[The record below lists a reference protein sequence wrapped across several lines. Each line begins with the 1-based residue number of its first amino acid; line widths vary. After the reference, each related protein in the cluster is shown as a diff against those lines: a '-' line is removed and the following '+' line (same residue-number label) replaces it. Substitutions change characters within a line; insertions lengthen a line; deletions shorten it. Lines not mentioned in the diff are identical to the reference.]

1 MLGSRCIF
9 VILIMAIARSPSSG
23 RVTTTFAFVMSPSKE
38 SRQNSNH
45 PSMIHN
51 GAFSCKSPSA
61 YAPPIT
67 TWSCRNNHNN
77 KNDAVGKSCLH
88 SSVVSPRRA
97 DVGRG
102 IDDDNIDDADADCE
116 RENLEED
123 LRTQQEQLSELFN
136 LLHAEPQDLLRFETE
151 DSSGV
156 RGLYLNRSVKSGE
169 IVLKI
174 PLDSLLTD
182 DESPSWLDDGVKNDP
197 RRWATR
203 LAASWI
209 ELHLKDQQLDNDD
222 DDDDDATTTNNNN
235 NNIDSSFQEGSY
247 KGHRVWSALLPDPE
261 YLRAS
266 LPVHWPETTVLNAR
280 STALELAVDSAYF
293 ARAEAVNDLVH
304 GMQGCSH
311 YLDMFSSNNNNRDD
325 DNEDDEVAV
334 QKRMHQLAHHALDLV
349 QTRSCRLEDE
359 DGASDSR
366 RALAPIFDF
375 INHGSRNTAS
385 ANAYFALERE
395 QEQQQ
400 VPPSDIK
407 REFLVVRSMQDISQD
422 EEVTMDYG
430 ASARPAWKC
439 LLSYGFVPE
448 YKRTTTDAES
458 GGENLAE
465 VYMKGVRYEVA
476 DDSVPID
483 MVADATPTPWVDE
496 DDSDDPESNKNIALT
511 PDIALRIGE
520 RIADAAFYLLLEP
533 EQILDEHDESED
545 DPENANP
552 PTPFEVI
559 SKQLAASLRWSQHRI
574 LLTCA
579 AGLTHFAKEHT
590 TKEEQEESSYQ

>member
-1 MLGSRCIF
+1 MINN
-9 VILIMAIARSPSSG
+9 RS
-23 RVTTTFAFVMSPSKE
+23 
-38 SRQNSNH
+38 
-45 PSMIHN
+45 
-51 GAFSCKSPSA
+51 FSCKSPSA
-61 YAPPIT
+61 YAPPIA
-67 TWSCRNNHNN
+67 TWSCSNN
-77 KNDAVGKSCLH
+77 KKDAVGNSCLH
-88 SSVVSPRRA
+88 SSVFSPRRA

-102 IDDDNIDDADADCE
+102 IDDDNIDDVDVDCE
-116 RENLEED
+116 RENLEEE
-123 LRTQQEQLSELFN
+123 LRKQQEKLSQLFN
-136 LLHAEPQDLLRFETE
+136 LLHAEPQDLLRFENE

-156 RGLYLNRSVKSGE
+156 RGLYLNRSIKSGD

-174 PLDSLLTD
+174 PLESCVTD
-182 DESPSWLDDGVKNDP
+182 DQSPSWLDDGVKNDP

-209 ELHLKDQQLDNDD
+209 EVHLKDKQL
-222 DDDDDATTTNNNN
+222 DDDDAT
-235 NNIDSSFQEGSY
+235 NIDSSKQQEGSSY
-247 KGHRVWSALLPDPE
+247 KGHRVWSALLPDTE

-280 STALELAVDSAYF
+280 STALELAVDSAFF

-304 GMQGCSH
+304 GMQRSP
-311 YLDMFSSNNNNRDD
+311 YVNLFA
-325 DNEDDEVAV
+325 NEEEAV
-334 QKRMHQLAHHALDLV
+334 IHKHMNQLAHHALDLV

-359 DGASDSR
+359 DGSDDPGCR

-385 ANAYFALERE
+385 ANAYFVLERD

-400 VPPSDIK
+400 QQQSTESQSPEIPPSYMK
-407 REFLVVRSMQDISQD
+407 REYLVVRSMQDISQD
-422 EEVTMDYG
+422 DEVKMDYG

-439 LLSYGFVPE
+439 LFSYGFVPE
-448 YKRTTTDAES
+448 YKRTTKDAE

-496 DDSDDPESNKNIALT
+496 DDSDPQSNENVLT
-511 PDIALRIGE
+511 PDIALRIAE
-520 RIADAAFYLLLEP
+520 RIADAAYYLLLEP
-533 EQILDEHDESED
+533 EQILDGHESDLEEDPDEI
-545 DPENANP
+545 P

-590 TKEEQEESSYQ
+590 KEEESSYQ

>member
-1 MLGSRCIF
+1 
-9 VILIMAIARSPSSG
+9 
-23 RVTTTFAFVMSPSKE
+23 
-38 SRQNSNH
+38 
-45 PSMIHN
+45 
-51 GAFSCKSPSA
+51 
-61 YAPPIT
+61 
-67 TWSCRNNHNN
+67 
-77 KNDAVGKSCLH
+77 
-88 SSVVSPRRA
+88 
-97 DVGRG
+97 VGRG
-102 IDDDNIDDADADCE
+102 IDDDNIDDVDADMDCE
-116 RENLEED
+116 EERLEED
-123 LRTQQEQLSELFN
+123 LRTQQEQLSELFQ
-136 LLHAEPQDLLRFETE
+136 LLHAEPQDLLRFKTE

-156 RGLYLNRSVKSGE
+156 RGLYLNRSIKSGE
-169 IVLKI
+169 IVLKV
-174 PLDSLLTD
+174 PLDSLVTD

-209 ELHLKDQQLDNDD
+209 ELQLKDQQLDNNTIKNN
-222 DDDDDATTTNNNN
+222 DDDDDATINN
-235 NNIDSSFQEGSY
+235 NNISSSFQEASY

-304 GMQGCSH
+304 GMQGCSA
-311 YLDMFSSNNNNRDD
+311 YVDLFSSSNSNDD
-325 DNEDDEVAV
+325 DRDGDEVAM
-334 QKRMHQLAHHALDLV
+334 QKRMHQIAHHALDLV

-359 DGASDSR
+359 DGGSEDR

-385 ANAYFALERE
+385 ANTYFALERE
-395 QEQQQ
+395 QESTEIT
-400 VPPSDIK
+400 PSDMN

-448 YKRTTTDAES
+448 YKRTTVDAES
-458 GGENLAE
+458 DGENLAE

-476 DDSVPID
+476 DDSVPTE
-483 MVADATPTPWVDE
+483 MVADATPTPWVNE
-496 DDSDDPESNKNIALT
+496 DDNDDLQSDENIVLT

-545 DPENANP
+545 DPDNANP
-552 PTPFEVI
+552 PTAFEVI
-559 SKQLAASLRWSQHRI
+559 STQLAASLRWSQHRI